1 MFDILGREG
10 ELIGVNGL
18 SANVYRKFFFES
30 HTFTGFNKLPEAR
43 KLEFISSSAP
53 LGPRLWQQLLIHLY
67 ILPYL
72 PREGTGDEDIQT
84 KHACAPENTN

>member
-10 ELIGVNGL
+10 ELTGVNDL
-18 SANVYRKFFFES
+18 SANVYRFFFES
-30 HTFTGFNKLPEAR
+30 HTFTGFNKVPEAR

-72 PREGTGDEDIQT
+72 SREGTGDGDIQT